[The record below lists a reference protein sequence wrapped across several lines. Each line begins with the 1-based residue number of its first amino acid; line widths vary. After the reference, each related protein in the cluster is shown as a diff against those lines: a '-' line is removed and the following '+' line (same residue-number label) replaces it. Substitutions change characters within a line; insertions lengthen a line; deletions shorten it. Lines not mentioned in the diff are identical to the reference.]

1 MTKPKI
7 ILDCDPGHDDAVAI
21 LMAGRLCEVLGI
33 TTVGG
38 NVPLELTTRNALLCT
53 QILNLDI
60 PVHEGIAVPLNTPP
74 VHAPDIHGESGL
86 GGPVL
91 PKLERELAS
100 TEAVRFIIDSA
111 RSHDDLYLIATGPL
125 TNVAVALSQAPDIAK
140 KLKGISIMG
149 GGSFGNRTPAAEF
162 NIFYDPEAAD
172 IVFRSGATII
182 MSGLD
187 LTHQF
192 TIEPENIETMKAMNS
207 AAAKFVSDM
216 LEFFGGHYKERY
228 FNRFFA
234 PLHDPCAVMAI
245 THPEFFEFQDRQVVV
260 ELHGSHTRGMTLIDE
275 RGIKLIKTTNTRVA
289 KKIDR
294 EMALNLLLE
303 TMASYA

>member
-7 ILDCDPGHDDAVAI
+7 ILDCDPGHDDAIAI

-53 QILNLDI
+53 QILDLDI

-91 PKLERELAS
+91 PKLTRQLAS
-100 TEAVRFIIDSA
+100 REAIRFIIDMA
-111 RSHDDLYLIATGPL
+111 RSHDDLWLIATGPL

-172 IVFRSGATII
+172 IVFRSGAKLI
-182 MSGLD
+182 MCGLD
-187 LTHQF
+187 VTHQF
-192 TIEPENIETMKAMNS
+192 TIEPENIEMMKAMKS
-207 AAAKFVSDM
+207 VAANFVSDM
-216 LEFFGGHYKERY
+216 LDFFGGHYKERY
-228 FNRFFA
+228 FNKFFA

-245 THPEFFEFQDRQVVV
+245 THPAFFSFQDRQVVV
-260 ELHGSHTRGMTLIDE
+260 ELHGQHTRGMTLSDE
-275 RGIKLIKTTNTRVA
+275 RGVKLSQATNTQLA
-289 KKIDR
+289 KTIDR
-294 EMALNLLLE
+294 ESALNLLLE
-303 TMASYA
+303 TMTSYA